1 MFSSE
6 SDENDSLFEVKEIH
20 TKEEYARLVDVLWAA
35 NFKPYNPVFTAVHP
49 VSGHSAADRIRDKA
63 FDTEIRR
70 AAHEKNPP
78 SYLIYANDKETGHVA
93 GGSEWLIFHDNPF
106 PKGPRPI
113 PCTCRFLSQAFFPRQ
128 CWFQKVHAGVNAM
141 GADPDYR
148 RRGVVSSRGVRLGAS
163 CMSNAG
169 IGVCEEW
176 SRLVSPRGEWTEK
189 VASGPWAV
197 TKETCS

>member
-1 MFSSE
+1 MTADHWGSRTEALSPIWSE
-6 SDENDSLFEVKEIH
+6 FLFEVKEIH

-148 RRGVVSSRGVRLGAS
+148 RRGNDPS
-163 CMSNAG
+163 
-169 IGVCEEW
+169 EEW
-176 SRLVSPRGEWTEK
+176 SRLVYECRPP
-189 VASGPWAV
+189 AILLL
-197 TKETCS
+197 